1 MLKKLSSLLFEEEE
15 EILEETILEEE
26 PKPKKGLSFF
36 EPKAK
41 KEIIDDKPL
50 VKKPSVIAQMNPDL
64 VRDEPKEEEPL
75 TEEKIRSNFGISAD
89 EPEDIDDFVKVQ
101 DTPKPNPVSMKQESH
116 RKVYEFH
123 PVISPIFGV
132 KESAQKDNSPRVLYE
147 EAPTLPKSV
156 INTVISPI
164 YGDMDNSKASTKEK
178 LKEEPFLSKP
188 ELLIKTPIVEET
200 KSVDTFVLEHV
211 EPTLTEEF
219 VEESVDLESFGLED
233 LIKSSTP
240 KMDSLF
246 KTPEKEESDDDA
258 HQFSLFDDVK

>member
-15 EILEETILEEE
+15 EILEETILDEE

-36 EPKAK
+36 ETKTK
-41 KEIIDDKPL
+41 KEFIEDAPI

-64 VRDEPKEEEPL
+64 VVQEPKDEVPL
-75 TEEKIRSNFGISAD
+75 TEDKIRSNFGISAD
-89 EPEDIDDFVKVQ
+89 EPEDIDDFVRTQ
-101 DTPKPNPVSMKQESH
+101 ESPKTSALSMKQETH

-132 KESAQKDNSPRVLYE
+132 KESVQKDNSPRVLYE

-164 YGDMDNSKASTKEK
+164 YGDMDNSKVNTKDRVK
-178 LKEEPFLSKP
+178 TEPI
-188 ELLIKTPIVEET
+188 LIKQETLVKTPVFEEA
-200 KSVDTFVLEHV
+200 KSMDSFVMEHV
-211 EPTLTEEF
+211 EPTYTEEPE
-219 VEESVDLESFGLED
+219 EESVDLDSFDLED

-240 KMDSLF
+240 KVDSLF
-246 KTPEKEESDDDA
+246 KNPEKEEADDDA